1 MDDFKNY
8 LNERLKNKEFKE
20 EWDKLELRYQF
31 VRKLISLREES
42 KVSQAELAEKVG
54 TTQSVISRIENGNVN
69 IGIDMIQR
77 IASAFGRTAEVCLF
91 SENADSY

>member
-54 TTQSVISRIENGNVN
+54 TTQSVISRIENGSVN

-77 IASAFGRTAEVCLF
+77 IASAFGRTAEICL
-91 SENADSY
+91 

>member
-1 MDDFKNY
+1 MDDFTNY
-8 LNERLKNKEFKE
+8 LNEQLKNKEFKE

-42 KVSQAELAEKVG
+42 KVSQAELAKKIG
-54 TTQSVISRIENGNVN
+54 TTQSVISRIENGSVN

-77 IASAFGRTAEVCLF
+77 IASAFGRTAEVCL
-91 SENADSY
+91 

>member
-1 MDDFKNY
+1 MDDFTNY
-8 LNERLKNKEFKE
+8 LNEQLKNKEFKE

-42 KVSQAELAEKVG
+42 KISQAELAKKVG
-54 TTQSVISRIENGNVN
+54 TTQSVISRIENGSVN

-77 IASAFGRTAEVCLF
+77 IASAFGRTAEVCL
-91 SENADSY
+91 

>member
-1 MDDFKNY
+1 MDDFTNY
-8 LNERLKNKEFKE
+8 LNEQLKNKEFKE

-77 IASAFGRTAEVCLF
+77 IASAFGRTAEVCL
-91 SENADSY
+91 

>member
-1 MDDFKNY
+1 MDDFTNY
-8 LNERLKNKEFKE
+8 LNEQLKNKEFKE

-42 KVSQAELAEKVG
+42 KVSQAELAKKVG

-77 IASAFGRTAEVCLF
+77 IASAFGRTAEVCL
-91 SENADSY
+91 

>member
-1 MDDFKNY
+1 MDDFTNY
-8 LNERLKNKEFKE
+8 LNEQLKNKEFKE

-42 KVSQAELAEKVG
+42 KVSQAELAKKVG
-54 TTQSVISRIENGNVN
+54 TTQSVISRIENGSVN

-77 IASAFGRTAEVCLF
+77 IASAFGRTAEVCL
-91 SENADSY
+91 

>member
-1 MDDFKNY
+1 MDDFTNY
-8 LNERLKNKEFKE
+8 LNEQLKNKEFKE

-42 KVSQAELAEKVG
+42 KISQAELAKKVG

-77 IASAFGRTAEVCLF
+77 IASAFGRTAEVCL
-91 SENADSY
+91 